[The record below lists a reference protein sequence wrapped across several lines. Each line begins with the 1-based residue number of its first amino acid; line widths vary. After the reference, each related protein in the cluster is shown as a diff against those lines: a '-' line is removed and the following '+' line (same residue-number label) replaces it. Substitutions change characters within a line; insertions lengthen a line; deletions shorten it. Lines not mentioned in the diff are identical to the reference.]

1 MHIVIGI
8 IIIAIGAFI
17 VIKSEKV
24 YNTFGSIAF
33 FDRYLGAEGG
43 GRLGYKLIGMLFII
57 IGILVSTNMIG
68 GFISWILSPLL
79 RYSQPGTG
87 F

>member
-1 MHIVIGI
+1 MHIIIGVI
-8 IIIAIGAFI
+8 IIIVGALI
-17 VIKSEKV
+17 VVKSEWV
-24 YNTFGSIAF
+24 YNSFGSIAF

-68 GFISWILSPLL
+68 GFISWIFSPLL
-79 RYSQPGTG
+79 RYSQP
-87 F
+87 